1 MTLGLILCYVMQKHS
16 SFFPFDHI
24 PPLYTVQYFAV
35 PILSL
40 AIFYD
45 LMAWH
50 CLILLILTPITEM
63 GYNIGY

>member
-1 MTLGLILCYVMQKHS
+1 MQKHS

-24 PPLYTVQYFAV
+24 PPLYTVQYFVV

-50 CLILLILTPITEM
+50 CLILTPITEM